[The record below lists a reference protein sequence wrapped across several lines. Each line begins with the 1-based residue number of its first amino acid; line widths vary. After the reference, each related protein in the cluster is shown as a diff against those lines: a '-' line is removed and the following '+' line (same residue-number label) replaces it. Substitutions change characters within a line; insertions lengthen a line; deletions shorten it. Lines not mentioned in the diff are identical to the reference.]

1 MCFLISN
8 SRTLRI
14 IQRIKRI
21 WDFSFVCIRCM
32 KIYGCSLYFVVSQ
45 QFLYR
50 VQVCPLFQKVG
61 GKRVAEHVYMH
72 SVLDARTP
80 GGFFQHFHQCA
91 CRVRLSGRFALK
103 QPFLRSV
110 FTEVPPQLFQQL
122 GRKQR
127 VAAFLALAHDTHGH
141 HFAVDV
147 FWCEVQQFT
156 TPQSG

>member
-1 MCFLISN
+1 MRFLISN
-8 SRTLRI
+8 SCTLRI

-21 WDFSFVCIRCM
+21 GDLGFVRTRHM
-32 KIYGCSLYFVVSQ
+32 KIYGSGLYIVVPE

-50 VQVCPLFQKVG
+50 MQVCPLLQKVG
-61 GKRVAEHVYMH
+61 GKGVAEHVYMYP
-72 SVLDARTP
+72 VLDARTH

-103 QPFLRSV
+103 QPFLRAV

-127 VAAFLALAHDTHGH
+127 VAAFLALAHDAHGH
-141 HFAVDV
+141 RFTVDV